1 MSSFQ
6 FSTLEA
12 LNAHL
17 RTRSYVSGFKPS
29 QSDRTVFQ
37 QVANE
42 VDAKTYPYVAR
53 WYAHIASFTVQQRS
67 AFEGVVTE
75 TKGETVV
82 TETKPVDEEDDM
94 FGDVDEEDAAELE
107 RELKAAKAQAELAAK
122 RAGKK
127 KEVAKSTIVFDVKP
141 VELETDMA
149 ELEKRVR
156 SIEQDGLLWGTS
168 KLVDV
173 AFGIKKLVITLVVED
188 EKVSVD
194 DVQEKIEAFDE
205 FVQST
210 EIVAFNK
217 I

>member
-1 MSSFQ
+1 MRHFVSLHLHLDFIMDKKIVYYLIRNNLQ
-6 FSTLEA
+6 YPKPVLEEQVKSEKTTKPPKEA
-12 LNAHL
+12 KEIQRAVPIVH
-17 RTRSYVSGFKPS
+17 TTQSQPVSEAPS
-29 QSDRTVFQ
+29 V
-37 QVANE
+37 
-42 VDAKTYPYVAR
+42 P
-53 WYAHIASFTVQQRS
+53 
-67 AFEGVVTE
+67 
-75 TKGETVV
+75 
-82 TETKPVDEEDDM
+82 TKPVAEEDEM